1 MGARSQGS
9 KPNRAMSRP
18 KVPGASGK
26 EHPRD
31 NLSTYKG
38 CLRPSAHARTGPRF
52 RGTAALDEAGA
63 WIDPRKEVIGA
74 LRRFRKSKTQRIIP
88 GTALIDDL
96 RKRIDAQRLALSTCK
111 AGALPAEL
119 RPHVLMSIVVPH

>member
-1 MGARSQGS
+1 M
-9 KPNRAMSRP
+9 RP
-18 KVPGASGK
+18 F
-26 EHPRD
+26 
-31 NLSTYKG
+31 
-38 CLRPSAHARTGPRF
+38 AHARPGPRF
-52 RGTAALDEAGA
+52 RGTAALDEAAA

-111 AGALPAEL
+111 AGALPTEL
-119 RPHVLMSIVVPH
+119 RPHASMSITMYQKPRKNTGITPILSEEIAQRL